1 VLIAVPFRD
10 GGCRHRARAWDT
22 VSAHLRRV
30 LPGVEVRVVDDG
42 GHPFARGASLNLA
55 FDGLAPDDVVIACD
69 ADLVIDGDQLFEA
82 ARLAAEAPG
91 MVVPFDRMEYVTRTG
106 GRQSWPLS
114 PTMPMLG
121 GCNVLSRRT
130 WELAGGWHPRF
141 RGWGCEDVAMAT
153 QCNALAGLTRRVP
166 GTATHLYHPKAKAY
180 VDDALVAANGALMRR
195 INEAAADPDR
205 LRALL
210 EEAT

>member
-1 VLIAVPFRD
+1 MLIAVPFRD

-42 GHPFARGASLNLA
+42 GQPFARGASLNLA
-55 FDGLAPDDVVIACD
+55 FDGLDPDEVVVCCD
-69 ADLVIDGDQLFEA
+69 ADLVIDGDQLHEA

-91 MVVPFDRMEYVTRTG
+91 MVVPFDRMIYMTSSG

-121 GCNVLSRRT
+121 GCNVLTRRT
-130 WELAGGWHPRF
+130 WGLAGGWHPRF

-166 GTATHLYHPKAKAY
+166 GAAVHLYHPKAKAY
-180 VDDALVAANGALMRR
+180 VDERRVAANGALMRQ
-195 INEAAADPDR
+195 INQAAADPDE
-205 LRALL
+205 LRRLL
-210 EEAT
+210 EEAS

>member
-10 GGCRHRARAWDT
+10 AGCRHRARAWDI

-30 LPGVEVRVVDDG
+30 LPGVELRVVDDG

-55 FDGLAPDDVVIACD
+55 FEGLDPDEVVVACD
-69 ADLVIDGDQLFEA
+69 ADLIIDGDQL
-82 ARLAAEAPG
+82 LDAAEMAAAAPG

-106 GRQSWPLS
+106 GRQAWPLS

-121 GCNVLSRRT
+121 GCNVLTRRT
-130 WELAGGWHPRF
+130 WELAGGWLPGF
-141 RGWGCEDVAMAT
+141 RGWGCEDIAMAT

-166 GTATHLYHPKAKAY
+166 GVATHLWHPKAKAY
-180 VDDALVAANGALMRR
+180 VDEARVAANGALMRR
-195 INEAAADPDR
+195 VNEAATDPAQ
-205 LRALL
+205 LRRLL
-210 EEAT
+210 EEAS